1 MTRRWASLLPS
12 KFHPLPAMA
21 QSAWEEELWLFPNSS
36 WWSQFW
42 WFWWFWCAQHL
53 ALSKHFQQ
61 PRLNRSAAT
70 VVMPANK
77 AMWDSTWPAPA
88 AGCWLLP
95 FFTPFS
101 FLEKCGVKNGYSHS
115 RQNNMFLMVKLSK
128 PWDFWGIPQL
138 KPLIWF
144 RIPNLFCWRKLT
156 NFGASEGSSMDHA
169 TYLAVNIIPIWRSKI
184 DRPKWSK
191 WIKMDGSTWPTI
203 GLRKLTAWSTNYQ
216 TLTNLL
222 KNYQFT

>member
-1 MTRRWASLLPS
+1 MRQHLACASCRLLVASLLHS
-12 KFHPLPAMA
+12 
-21 QSAWEEELWLFPNSS
+21 LF
-36 WWSQFW
+36 
-42 WFWWFWCAQHL
+42 
-53 ALSKHFQQ
+53 
-61 PRLNRSAAT
+61 
-70 VVMPANK
+70 
-77 AMWDSTWPAPA
+77 
-88 AGCWLLP
+88 
-95 FFTPFS
+95 

-144 RIPNLFCWRKLT
+144 RIPYLFCWRKLT

-191 WIKMDGSTWPTI
+191 WMVQHDQQLALESWRHDPQTIKHWPIYLKTTNS
-203 GLRKLTAWSTNYQ
+203 LRNDCLSESIYFFVAPVPISTAWSGPS
-216 TLTNLL
+216 NLNL
-222 KNYQFT
+222 GDGAWSLVPTWMAHAMVRAYEYGYLMDFKGAFMDV